1 MSDENRVQV
10 RTTHNEPE
18 REPSDFVLRASQI
31 WLLFAVLEV
40 LISLR
45 IGLKM
50 VGADPDNSIVALL
63 YSITSLFL
71 MPFVGLIGSHSPTVG
86 GTVLEISS
94 LFAMLIYALL
104 AWATVRVVWLI
115 FYRPRGPMVGVTE
128 TTTGQRAPY

>member
-1 MSDENRVQV
+1 MSNGNRVLDA
-10 RTTHNEPE
+10 RTSQSEPA

-40 LISLR
+40 LVLLR

-50 VGADPDNSIVALL
+50 VGANPDNTVVTLL
-63 YSITSLFL
+63 YGITSLFL
-71 MPFVGLIGSHSPTVG
+71 MPFVGLIGSPTVG

-94 LFAMLIYALL
+94 LFAMLIYALV
-104 AWATVRVVWLI
+104 AWATVRAVWLI

-128 TTTGQRAPY
+128 TTDQRPQY